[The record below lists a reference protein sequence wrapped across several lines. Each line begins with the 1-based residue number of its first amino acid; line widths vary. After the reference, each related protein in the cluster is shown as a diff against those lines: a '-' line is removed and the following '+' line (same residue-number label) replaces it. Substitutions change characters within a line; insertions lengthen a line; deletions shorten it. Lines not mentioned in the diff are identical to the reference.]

1 MLNRFF
7 LCLCVASVFSSCG
20 KKEAVVS
27 LPEGDLRIEPVSEE
41 AIRVRL
47 VPEGSR
53 DLGELIFTESVKAP
67 RYSVRR
73 SGGDLLV
80 STSKM
85 SAEYKAATG
94 AIVFKDAEGNVLLEE
109 KAGGR
114 SVVASEVQGER
125 TFAVRQA
132 FITPKGEH
140 LYGTGQFQDGY
151 LDIKGLTRRLTQVNT
166 QISVPMVISS
176 KGYGLLWHNYG
187 LTDFNPADHSEKL
200 TLDRKAISEDKVNV
214 TSTFGN
220 LFEIRQFDSFVGE
233 IDLPEDAEYSFLLDV
248 GRSMARKQ
256 YLAIDGE
263 PLINSSNCWLP
274 PTSAVITKLS
284 AGKHK
289 IDVFAADGD
298 APVLYW
304 RKVTDETVFS
314 SPVSEGLD
322 YTVFAGGAD
331 DVMKSYRSL
340 SGHVPVMP
348 DWIFKYIHCRERF
361 ASQEELLTAARRFH
375 DEGVP
380 VGTIVQDWQWWGK
393 YGWNSMKFDED
404 YYPDPAAMVKE
415 VHDLGS
421 HVMLSVWSKV
431 DKNSD
436 LGHEIADGGFY
447 IDGTDWVDF
456 FKPEAAACYWKNFSE
471 NLLPTGIDAWW
482 QDATEPEND
491 DLVGRRIGNEGIPG
505 EFYRN
510 VYPLKVVQTVYEG
523 LRRDD
528 PDRIPVILTRSGFA
542 GMQRYGAMTWSG
554 DVGAD
559 WKSFRTQIAGGL
571 GQMAAGLP
579 WWTYDAGGF
588 FRPVGQYED
597 QDYQERMIRWIQ
609 TAVYLPF
616 MRVHGYQSRTEPWE
630 YFPETERLFKAAI
643 QRREA
648 MMPYILECAKKVSE
662 EDYTMMRPLV
672 FDFPADEEALRQDCE
687 FMFGPDYLVCPI
699 TEGHVDSWR
708 VYLPVNAGGWEYL
721 KDGSHYEG
729 GRYVDVPVD
738 MENIPVFKR
747 VKE

>member
-1 MLNRFF
+1 MMKRFL
-7 LCLCVASVFSSCG
+7 LCLCVAAVFSSCG

-27 LPEGDLRIEPVSEE
+27 LPEGDLRIEPVSEA

-47 VPEGSR
+47 IPEGAR
-53 DLGELIFTESVKAP
+53 DLGELIFTQSVKAP
-67 RYSVRR
+67 KYSVRR

-85 SAEYKAATG
+85 SAEYNAATG
-94 AIVFKDAEGNVLLEE
+94 AIVFKDAAGNVLLEE

-114 SVVASEVQGER
+114 SVVASEVQGEK
-125 TFAVRQA
+125 TFAVSQA
-132 FITPKGEH
+132 FVSPKGEH
-140 LYGTGQFQDGY
+140 LYGTGQFQDGH
-151 LDIKGLTRRLTQVNT
+151 LDIRGLTRRLTQVNT

-187 LTDFNPADHSEKL
+187 LTDFNPSDLGVKME
-200 TLDRKAISEDKVNV
+200 LDRKGISTDKVNV
-214 TSTFGN
+214 TSTSGN
-220 LFEIRQFDSFVGE
+220 LLEIRQFDSFIAEV
-233 IDLPEDAEYSFLLDV
+233 DLPVDAEYGFLLDV
-248 GRSMARKQ
+248 GRSMARKH

-263 PLINSSNCWLP
+263 PLINLSNFWLP
-274 PTSAVITKLS
+274 PTSAAKATLS

-289 IDVFAADGD
+289 IEVLAAEGD
-298 APVLYW
+298 APVVYW

-331 DVMKSYRSL
+331 EVMKSYRSL
-340 SGHVPVMP
+340 SGHVPAMP

-361 ASQEELLTAARRFH
+361 ASQEELLSAARRFH
-375 DEGVP
+375 EEGIP

-436 LGHEIADGGFY
+436 FGRGIADGGYY

-456 FKPEAAACYWKNFSE
+456 FKPEAAAFYWKNFSE

-491 DLVGRRIGNEGIPG
+491 DLAGRRIGNEGIPG

-528 PDRIPVILTRSGFA
+528 PDRLPVILTRSGFA

-559 WKSFRTQIAGGL
+559 WASFKTQIAAGL

-588 FRPVGQYED
+588 FRPVPQYTD
-597 QDYQERMIRWIQ
+597 ADYQERMIRWIQ

-648 MMPYILECAKKVSE
+648 MMPYILECARKVSE

-672 FDFPADEEALRQDCE
+672 FDFPDDEEALRQDCE
-687 FMFGPDYLVCPI
+687 FMFGPDYLVCPV

>member
-1 MLNRFF
+1 MKRFL
-7 LCLCVASVFSSCG
+7 LCLCVAAVFSSCG

-27 LPEGDLRIEPVSEE
+27 LPEGDLRIEPVSEA

-47 VPEGSR
+47 IPEGAR
-53 DLGELIFTESVKAP
+53 DLGELIFTQSVKAP
-67 RYSVRR
+67 KYSVRR

-85 SAEYKAATG
+85 SAEYNAATG
-94 AIVFKDAEGNVLLEE
+94 AIVFKDAAGNVLLEE

-114 SVVASEVQGER
+114 SVVASEVQGEK
-125 TFAVRQA
+125 TFAVSQA
-132 FITPKGEH
+132 FVSPKGEH
-140 LYGTGQFQDGY
+140 LYGTGQFQDGH
-151 LDIKGLTRRLTQVNT
+151 LDIRGLTRRLTQVNT

-187 LTDFNPADHSEKL
+187 LTDFNPSDLSVKME
-200 TLDRKAISEDKVNV
+200 LDRKGISTDKVNV
-214 TSTFGN
+214 TSTSGN
-220 LFEIRQFDSFVGE
+220 LLEIRQFDSFIAEV
-233 IDLPEDAEYSFLLDV
+233 DLPVDAEYGFLLDV
-248 GRSMARKQ
+248 GRSMARKH

-263 PLINSSNCWLP
+263 PLINLSNFWLP
-274 PTSAVITKLS
+274 PTSAAKATLS

-289 IDVFAADGD
+289 IEVLAAEGD
-298 APVLYW
+298 APVVYW

-331 DVMKSYRSL
+331 EVMKSYRSL
-340 SGHVPVMP
+340 SGHVPAMP

-361 ASQEELLTAARRFH
+361 ASQEELLSAARRFH
-375 DEGVP
+375 EEGIP

-436 LGHEIADGGFY
+436 FGRGIADGGYY

-456 FKPEAAACYWKNFSE
+456 FKPEAAAFYWKNFSE

-491 DLVGRRIGNEGIPG
+491 DLAGRRIGNEGIPG

-528 PDRIPVILTRSGFA
+528 PDRLPVILTRSGFA

-559 WKSFRTQIAGGL
+559 WASFKTQIVAGL

-588 FRPVGQYED
+588 FRPVPQYTD
-597 QDYQERMIRWIQ
+597 ADYQERMIRWIQ

-648 MMPYILECAKKVSE
+648 MMPYILECARKVSE

-672 FDFPADEEALRQDCE
+672 FDFPDDEEALRQDCE
-687 FMFGPDYLVCPI
+687 FMFGPDYLVCPV

>member
-1 MLNRFF
+1 MKRFL
-7 LCLCVASVFSSCG
+7 LCLCVAAVFSSCG

-27 LPEGDLRIEPVSEE
+27 LPEGDLRIEPVSEA

-47 VPEGSR
+47 IPEGAR
-53 DLGELIFTESVKAP
+53 DLGELIFTQSVKAP
-67 RYSVRR
+67 KYSVRR

-85 SAEYKAATG
+85 SAEYNAATG
-94 AIVFKDAEGNVLLEE
+94 AIVFKDAAGNVLLEE

-114 SVVASEVQGER
+114 SVVASEVQGEK
-125 TFAVRQA
+125 TFAVSQA
-132 FITPKGEH
+132 FVSPKGEH
-140 LYGTGQFQDGY
+140 LYGTGQFQDGH
-151 LDIKGLTRRLTQVNT
+151 LDIRGLTRRLTQVNT

-187 LTDFNPADHSEKL
+187 LTDFNPSDLGVKME
-200 TLDRKAISEDKVNV
+200 LDRKGISTDKVNV
-214 TSTFGN
+214 TSTSGN
-220 LFEIRQFDSFVGE
+220 LLEIRQFDSFIAEV
-233 IDLPEDAEYSFLLDV
+233 DLPVDAEYGFLLDV
-248 GRSMARKQ
+248 GRSMARKH

-263 PLINSSNCWLP
+263 PLINLSNFWLP
-274 PTSAVITKLS
+274 PTSAAKATLS

-289 IDVFAADGD
+289 IEVLAAEGD
-298 APVLYW
+298 APVVYW

-331 DVMKSYRSL
+331 EVMKSYRSL
-340 SGHVPVMP
+340 SGHVPAMP

-375 DEGVP
+375 EEGIP

-436 LGHEIADGGFY
+436 FGRGIADGGYY

-456 FKPEAAACYWKNFSE
+456 FKPEAAAFYWKNFSE

-491 DLVGRRIGNEGIPG
+491 DLAGRRIGNEGIPG

-528 PDRIPVILTRSGFA
+528 PDRLPVILTRSGFA

-559 WKSFRTQIAGGL
+559 WASFKTQIAAGL

-588 FRPVGQYED
+588 FRPVPQYTD
-597 QDYQERMIRWIQ
+597 VDYQERMIRWIQ

-648 MMPYILECAKKVSE
+648 MMPYILECARKVSE

-672 FDFPADEEALRQDCE
+672 FDFPDDEEALRQDCE
-687 FMFGPDYLVCPI
+687 FMFGPDYLVCPV

-708 VYLPVNAGGWEYL
+708 VYLPVNAGGWEYI

-729 GRYVDVPVD
+729 GRYVDAPVD

>member
-1 MLNRFF
+1 MKRFL
-7 LCLCVASVFSSCG
+7 LCLCVAAVFSSCG

-27 LPEGDLRIEPVSEE
+27 LPEGDLRIEPVSEA

-47 VPEGSR
+47 IPEGAR
-53 DLGELIFTESVKAP
+53 DLGELIFTQSVKAP
-67 RYSVRR
+67 KYSVRR

-85 SAEYKAATG
+85 SAEYNAATG
-94 AIVFKDAEGNVLLEE
+94 AIVFKDAAGNVLLEE

-114 SVVASEVQGER
+114 SVVASEVQGEK
-125 TFAVRQA
+125 TFAVSQA
-132 FITPKGEH
+132 FVSPKGEH
-140 LYGTGQFQDGY
+140 LYGTGQFQDGH
-151 LDIKGLTRRLTQVNT
+151 LDIRGLTRRLTQVNT

-187 LTDFNPADHSEKL
+187 LTDFNPSDLGVKME
-200 TLDRKAISEDKVNV
+200 LDRKGISTDKVNV
-214 TSTFGN
+214 TSTSGN
-220 LFEIRQFDSFVGE
+220 LLEIRQFDSFIAEV
-233 IDLPEDAEYSFLLDV
+233 DLPVDAEYGFLLDV
-248 GRSMARKQ
+248 GRSMARKH

-263 PLINSSNCWLP
+263 PLINLSNFWLP
-274 PTSAVITKLS
+274 PTSAAKATLS

-289 IDVFAADGD
+289 IEVLAAEGD
-298 APVLYW
+298 APVVYW

-331 DVMKSYRSL
+331 EVMKSYRSL
-340 SGHVPVMP
+340 SGHVPAMP

-361 ASQEELLTAARRFH
+361 ASQEELLSAARRFH
-375 DEGVP
+375 EEGIP

-436 LGHEIADGGFY
+436 FGRGIADGGYY

-456 FKPEAAACYWKNFSE
+456 FKPEAAAFYWKNFSE

-491 DLVGRRIGNEGIPG
+491 DLAGRRIGNEGIPG

-528 PDRIPVILTRSGFA
+528 PDRLPVILTRSGFA

-559 WKSFRTQIAGGL
+559 WASFKTQIAAGL

-588 FRPVGQYED
+588 FRPVPQYTD
-597 QDYQERMIRWIQ
+597 ADYQERMIRWIQ

-648 MMPYILECAKKVSE
+648 MMPYILECARKVSE

-687 FMFGPDYLVCPI
+687 FMFGPDYLVCPV

>member
-1 MLNRFF
+1 MKRFL
-7 LCLCVASVFSSCG
+7 LCLCVAAVFSSCG

-27 LPEGDLRIEPVSEE
+27 LPEGDLRIEPVSEA

-47 VPEGSR
+47 IPEGAR
-53 DLGELIFTESVKAP
+53 DLGELIFTQSVKAP
-67 RYSVRR
+67 KYSVRR

-85 SAEYKAATG
+85 SAEYNAATG
-94 AIVFKDAEGNVLLEE
+94 AIVFKDAAGNVLLEE

-114 SVVASEVQGER
+114 SVVASEVQGEK
-125 TFAVRQA
+125 TFAVSQA
-132 FITPKGEH
+132 FVSPKGEH
-140 LYGTGQFQDGY
+140 LYGTGQFQDGH
-151 LDIKGLTRRLTQVNT
+151 LDIRGLTRRLTQVNT

-187 LTDFNPADHSEKL
+187 LTDFNPSDLGVKME
-200 TLDRKAISEDKVNV
+200 LDRKGISTDKVNV
-214 TSTFGN
+214 TSTSGN
-220 LFEIRQFDSFVGE
+220 LLEIRQFDSFISEV
-233 IDLPEDAEYSFLLDV
+233 DLPVDAEYGFLLDV
-248 GRSMARKQ
+248 GRSMARKH

-263 PLINSSNCWLP
+263 PLINLSNFWLP
-274 PTSAVITKLS
+274 PTSAAKATLS

-289 IDVFAADGD
+289 IEVLAAEGD
-298 APVLYW
+298 APVVYW

-331 DVMKSYRSL
+331 EVMKSYRSL
-340 SGHVPVMP
+340 SGHVPAMP

-361 ASQEELLTAARRFH
+361 ASQEELLSAARRFH
-375 DEGVP
+375 EEGIP

-436 LGHEIADGGFY
+436 LGRGIADGGYY

-456 FKPEAAACYWKNFSE
+456 FKPEAAAFYWKNFSE

-491 DLVGRRIGNEGIPG
+491 DLAGRRIGNEGIPG

-528 PDRIPVILTRSGFA
+528 PDRLPVILTRSGFA

-559 WKSFRTQIAGGL
+559 WASFKTQIAAGL

-588 FRPVGQYED
+588 FRPVPQYTD
-597 QDYQERMIRWIQ
+597 ADYQERMIRWIQ

-687 FMFGPDYLVCPI
+687 FMFGPDYLVCPV

>member
-1 MLNRFF
+1 MKRFL
-7 LCLCVASVFSSCG
+7 LCLCVAAVFSSCG

-27 LPEGDLRIEPVSEE
+27 LPEGDLRIEPVSEA

-47 VPEGSR
+47 IPEGAR
-53 DLGELIFTESVKAP
+53 DLGELIFTQSVKAP
-67 RYSVRR
+67 KYSVRR

-85 SAEYKAATG
+85 SAEYNAATG
-94 AIVFKDAEGNVLLEE
+94 AIVFKDAAGNVLLEE

-114 SVVASEVQGER
+114 SVVASEVQGEK
-125 TFAVRQA
+125 TFAVSQA
-132 FITPKGEH
+132 FVSPKGEH
-140 LYGTGQFQDGY
+140 LYGTGQFQDGH
-151 LDIKGLTRRLTQVNT
+151 LDIRGLTRRLTQVNT

-187 LTDFNPADHSEKL
+187 LTDFNPSDLGVKME
-200 TLDRKAISEDKVNV
+200 LDRKGISTDKVNV
-214 TSTFGN
+214 TSTSGN
-220 LFEIRQFDSFVGE
+220 LLEIRQFDSFIAEVN
-233 IDLPEDAEYSFLLDV
+233 LPVDAEYGFLLDV
-248 GRSMARKQ
+248 GRSMARKH

-263 PLINSSNCWLP
+263 PLINLSNFWLP
-274 PTSAVITKLS
+274 PTSAAKATLS

-289 IDVFAADGD
+289 IEVLAAEGD
-298 APVLYW
+298 APVVYW
-304 RKVTDETVFS
+304 RKVTDETEFS

-331 DVMKSYRSL
+331 EVMKSYRSL
-340 SGHVPVMP
+340 SGHVPAMP

-361 ASQEELLTAARRFH
+361 ASQEELLSAARRFH
-375 DEGVP
+375 EEGIP

-436 LGHEIADGGFY
+436 FGRGIADGGYY

-456 FKPEAAACYWKNFSE
+456 FKPGAAAFYWKNFSE

-491 DLVGRRIGNEGIPG
+491 DLAGRRIGNEGIPG

-528 PDRIPVILTRSGFA
+528 PDRLPVILTRSGFA

-559 WKSFRTQIAGGL
+559 WASFKTQIAAGL

-588 FRPVGQYED
+588 FRPVPQYTD
-597 QDYQERMIRWIQ
+597 ADYQERMIRWIQ

-648 MMPYILECAKKVSE
+648 MMPYILECARKVSE

-672 FDFPADEEALRQDCE
+672 FDFPVDEEALRQDCE
-687 FMFGPDYLVCPI
+687 FMFGPDYLVCPV

-721 KDGSHYEG
+721 KDGSHYDG
-729 GRYVDVPVD
+729 GRYDDVPVD

>member
-1 MLNRFF
+1 MLKKFF
-7 LCLCVASVFSSCG
+7 LCFCVAAVFSSCG

-27 LPEGDLRIEPVSEE
+27 LPEGDLRIEPVSEG

-47 VPEGSR
+47 IPEGAR

-67 RYSVRR
+67 KYSVRR

-94 AIVFKDAEGNVLLEE
+94 AIVFKDAAGNVLLEE

-114 SVVASEVQGER
+114 SVVASEVQGEK
-125 TFAVRQA
+125 TFAVSQA
-132 FITPKGEH
+132 FVSPKGEH

-151 LDIKGLTRRLTQVNT
+151 LDIRGLTRRLTQVNT

-176 KGYGLLWHNYG
+176 RGYGLLWHNYG
-187 LTDFNPADHSEKL
+187 LTDFNPSDRSVKME
-200 TLDRKAISEDKVNV
+200 LDQKGISTDKVNV
-214 TSTFGN
+214 TSTSGN
-220 LFEIRQFDSFVGE
+220 LLEIRQFDSFVSEVDIPG
-233 IDLPEDAEYSFLLDV
+233 DSEYGFLLDV
-248 GRSMARKQ
+248 GRSMARKH

-263 PLINSSNCWLP
+263 PLINLSNFWLP
-274 PTSAVITKLS
+274 PTAAAKATLS

-289 IDVFAADGD
+289 IEVLAADGD
-298 APVLYW
+298 APVVYW

-340 SGHVPVMP
+340 SGHVPAMP

-361 ASQEELLTAARRFH
+361 ASQEELLAAARRFH
-375 DEGVP
+375 EEGIP

-436 LGHEIADGGFY
+436 FGRKIADGGFY

-456 FKPEAAACYWKNFSE
+456 FKPEAADFYWNNFST
-471 NLLPTGIDAWW
+471 NLLPTRIDAWW

-491 DLVGRRIGNEGIPG
+491 DLVGRRIGNEGGPG

-528 PDRIPVILTRSGFA
+528 PDRLPVILTRSGFA

-559 WKSFRTQIAGGL
+559 WTSFKTQIAAGL

-588 FRPVGQYED
+588 FRPVPQYTD
-597 QDYQERMIRWIQ
+597 ADYQERMIRWIQ

-630 YFPETERLFKAAI
+630 YFPETERLFKEAI

-648 MMPYILECAKKVSE
+648 LMPYILDCAKKVSE

-687 FMFGPDYLVCPI
+687 FMFGPDYLVCPV

-708 VYLPVNAGGWEYL
+708 VYLPVNAGGWEYI
-721 KDGSHYEG
+721 KDGSHYDG

>member
-1 MLNRFF
+1 MKRFL
-7 LCLCVASVFSSCG
+7 LCLCVAAVFSSCG

-27 LPEGDLRIEPVSEE
+27 LPEGDLRIEPVSEA

-47 VPEGSR
+47 IPEGAR
-53 DLGELIFTESVKAP
+53 DLGELIFTQSVKAP
-67 RYSVRR
+67 KYSVRR

-85 SAEYKAATG
+85 SAEYNAATG
-94 AIVFKDAEGNVLLEE
+94 AIVFKDAAGNVLLEE

-114 SVVASEVQGER
+114 SVVASEVQGEK
-125 TFAVRQA
+125 TFAVSQA
-132 FITPKGEH
+132 FVSPKGEH
-140 LYGTGQFQDGY
+140 LYGTGQFQDGH
-151 LDIKGLTRRLTQVNT
+151 LDIRGLTRRLTQVNT

-187 LTDFNPADHSEKL
+187 LTDFNPSDLGVKME
-200 TLDRKAISEDKVNV
+200 LDRKGISTDKVNV
-214 TSTFGN
+214 TSTSGN
-220 LFEIRQFDSFVGE
+220 LLEIRQFDSFIAEVN
-233 IDLPEDAEYSFLLDV
+233 LPVDAEYGFLLDV
-248 GRSMARKQ
+248 GRSMARKH

-263 PLINSSNCWLP
+263 PLINLSNFWLP
-274 PTSAVITKLS
+274 PTSAAKATLS

-289 IDVFAADGD
+289 IEVLAAEGD
-298 APVLYW
+298 APVVYW
-304 RKVTDETVFS
+304 RKVTDETEFS

-331 DVMKSYRSL
+331 EVMKSYRSL
-340 SGHVPVMP
+340 SGHVPAMP

-361 ASQEELLTAARRFH
+361 ASQEELLSAARRFH
-375 DEGVP
+375 EEGIP

-436 LGHEIADGGFY
+436 FGRGIADGGYY

-456 FKPEAAACYWKNFSE
+456 FQPGAAAFYWKNFSE

-491 DLVGRRIGNEGIPG
+491 DLAGRRIGNEGIPG

-528 PDRIPVILTRSGFA
+528 PDRLPVILTRSGFA

-559 WKSFRTQIAGGL
+559 WASFKTQIAAGL

-588 FRPVGQYED
+588 FRPVPQYTD
-597 QDYQERMIRWIQ
+597 ADYQERMIRWIQ

-648 MMPYILECAKKVSE
+648 MMPYILECARKVSE

-672 FDFPADEEALRQDCE
+672 FDFPVDEEALRQDCE
-687 FMFGPDYLVCPI
+687 FMFGPDYLVCPV

-729 GRYVDVPVD
+729 GRYVDAPVD